1 MAEAESFE
9 WLSLSEGETI
19 LWSGHP
25 RLMTVAKLAVVVL
38 AAVAGTAWV
47 EVLYALV
54 AAVLGVALLG
64 WTYLWLVNTDYVLTN
79 RAVYRRRGVLGE
91 GIRRVPLSK
100 VQNTSLS
107 KGILGTKFGYGTV
120 AVDTAGSDGIEMSVD
135 DVYDVEELQELL
147 VEYTKHSEGVG
158 MNAERTGGGFD
169 RASVER
175 VLSEA
180 RELRSVAESL
190 ERTFGGGDR

>member
-1 MAEAESFE
+1 MSDVESFD
-9 WLSLSEGETI
+9 WLSLSEGETV

-38 AAVAGTAWV
+38 AVVAGAAWV

-107 KGILGTKFGYGTV
+107 KGILGTRFGFGTV
-120 AVDTAGSDGIEMSVD
+120 AVDTAGSDGIEVSVN
-135 DVYDVEELQELL
+135 DVYDAEELQELL
-147 VEYTKHSEGVG
+147 VEYTKHSAGVG
-158 MNAERTGGGFD
+158 MNAAGVGGSYD
-169 RASVER
+169 PESVER
-175 VLSEA
+175 VLAEA

-190 ERTFGGGDR
+190 ERTFGGSGR